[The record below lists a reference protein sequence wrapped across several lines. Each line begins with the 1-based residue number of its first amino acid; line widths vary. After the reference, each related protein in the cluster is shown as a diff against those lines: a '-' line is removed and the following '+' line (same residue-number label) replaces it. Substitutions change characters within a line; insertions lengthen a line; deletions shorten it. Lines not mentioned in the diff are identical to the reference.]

1 MTEKENE
8 LKFED
13 AMIQLEDIVGELEHG
28 DVPLEKAIELFQQGM
43 KLSQLCSQKLEQ
55 VERKIEMIV
64 EENGEL
70 RKKLS
75 AARSIRMAVTRLT
88 ERASFR
94 EYHQNIIERV
104 ATRLEESLPAQW
116 QIPSSLREAML
127 YSLMAGGKR
136 MRPLLVMAA
145 CEALDGNADA
155 ALDAACAVEMVHTY
169 SLIHDDLPAMD
180 NDDYRRGKLT
190 NHKVFGEAAAI
201 LAGDALLTHAFYL
214 VARLSQVHGV
224 PAEQVVNITMDLA
237 ELAGP
242 KGMVGG
248 QAADMEGEQ
257 GLTELSQLEYIHLH
271 KTSDLITFSLLAG
284 GRIAGADEQ
293 KLEALRTFGQKLG
306 LAFQIQDDILDIV
319 GDEAKLGKKTQSDM
333 KQEKVTYPYFIGLE
347 ASRGEVER
355 LTAEAKSAVIEAG
368 LADPSRLLEIADY
381 LMNRDH

>member
-1 MTEKENE
+1 M
-8 LKFED
+8 
-13 AMIQLEDIVGELEHG
+13 
-28 DVPLEKAIELFQQGM
+28 
-43 KLSQLCSQKLEQ
+43 SEQ
-55 VERKIEMIV
+55 V
-64 EENGEL
+64 
-70 RKKLS
+70 
-75 AARSIRMAVTRLT
+75 
-88 ERASFR
+88 SFTA
-94 EYHQNIIERV
+94 YHQNIIERV
-104 ATRLEESLPAQW
+104 TARLEESLPANW
-116 QIPSSLREAML
+116 HIPSTLRESMQ

-145 CEALDGNADA
+145 CEVLEGNMDA
-155 ALDAACAVEMVHTY
+155 ALDAACAVEMIHTY

-180 NDDYRRGKLT
+180 DDDYRRGKLT

-214 VARLSQVHGV
+214 VARMAGLHGI
-224 PAEQVVNITMDLA
+224 PAERVVEITMDMS

-242 KGMVGG
+242 RGMVGG

-271 KTSDLITFSLLAG
+271 KTSDLIMFSLLAG
-284 GRIAGADEQ
+284 GRIAGADAL
-293 KLEALRTFGQKLG
+293 KLEALRTFGRKLG

-347 ASRGEVER
+347 ESRIEVER
-355 LTAEAKSAVIEAG
+355 LTKEAKAAVLEAG
-368 LADPSRLLEIADY
+368 FADPSRLLQIADY

>member
-1 MTEKENE
+1 M
-8 LKFED
+8 
-13 AMIQLEDIVGELEHG
+13 
-28 DVPLEKAIELFQQGM
+28 
-43 KLSQLCSQKLEQ
+43 
-55 VERKIEMIV
+55 VER
-64 EENGEL
+64 
-70 RKKLS
+70 
-75 AARSIRMAVTRLT
+75 VT
-88 ERASFR
+88 A
-94 EYHQNIIERV
+94 
-104 ATRLEESLPAQW
+104 RLEESLPANW
-116 QIPSSLREAML
+116 HVPSTLRESMQ

-145 CEALDGNADA
+145 CEVLEGNMDA
-155 ALDAACAVEMVHTY
+155 ALDAACAVEMIHTY

-180 NDDYRRGKLT
+180 DDDYRRGKLT

-214 VARLSQVHGV
+214 VARLAGLHGV
-224 PAEQVVNITMDLA
+224 PAERVVEITMDMS

-242 KGMVGG
+242 RGMVGG

-271 KTSDLITFSLLAG
+271 KTSDLIMFSLLAG
-284 GRIAGADEQ
+284 GRIAGADAL
-293 KLEALRTFGQKLG
+293 KLEALRTFGRKLG

-347 ASRGEVER
+347 ASRIEVER
-355 LTAEAKSAVIEAG
+355 LTREAKAAVLEAG
-368 LADPSRLLEIADY
+368 FADPSRLLQIADY